1 MGSLLPDFVL
11 DRPNHALPV
20 AYSEGSFYVLNYLL
34 LAFYKA
40 NITYLQNQLKVVNYS
55 DLALYPSP
63 NSKAGGSE
71 MQDTNFHLLTV
82 EEMAEILRIGRSS
95 AYELCRQNEFPVIR
109 IGRSI
114 RIPKKTLLDWVYQ
127 ESQAKHFNERLTI

>member
-1 MGSLLPDFVL
+1 M
-11 DRPNHALPV
+11 
-20 AYSEGSFYVLNYLL
+20 AYSEGYFYVLNYLL
-34 LAFYKA
+34 LALYKA
-40 NITYLQNQLKVVNYS
+40 NITYLQNQLKVVSCS

-63 NSKAGGSE
+63 NSKAGGSK

-114 RIPKKTLLDWVYQ
+114 RIPKKHFWTGFIRRLRLNTLMKGD
-127 ESQAKHFNERLTI
+127 KI

>member
-1 MGSLLPDFVL
+1 
-11 DRPNHALPV
+11 
-20 AYSEGSFYVLNYLL
+20 
-34 LAFYKA
+34 
-40 NITYLQNQLKVVNYS
+40 
-55 DLALYPSP
+55 
-63 NSKAGGSE
+63 

-114 RIPKKTLLDWVYQ
+114 RIPKKALLDWIHQ
-127 ESQAKHFNERLTI
+127 TSRAKNFDERG

>member
-1 MGSLLPDFVL
+1 LDNRRRFLFAL
-11 DRPNHALPV
+11 DRPKQTLPV
-20 AYSEGSFYVLNYLL
+20 AYSEGSIYVLNYLL
-34 LAFYKA
+34 LAPNKA
-40 NITYLQNQLKVVNYS
+40 NITYLQNQLKVAS
-55 DLALYPSP
+55 CKDLSLYPSP
-63 NSKAGGSE
+63 NSKAGGSK

-114 RIPKKTLLDWVYQ
+114 RIPKKALLDWIEQ
-127 ESQAKHFNERLTI
+127 KSKMKGDKR